1 MCICMCGFVYVC
13 MYFSQKDRMHVHL
26 YIHVFSNSY
35 TFLEKKSEAMNK
47 HLYYHNCFCINV
59 PYKSWKKFKMGL
71 ADFALHLYSV
81 IFRGFVAL
89 QKYII

>member
-1 MCICMCGFVYVC
+1 
-13 MYFSQKDRMHVHL
+13 
-26 YIHVFSNSY
+26 
-35 TFLEKKSEAMNK
+35 MNK